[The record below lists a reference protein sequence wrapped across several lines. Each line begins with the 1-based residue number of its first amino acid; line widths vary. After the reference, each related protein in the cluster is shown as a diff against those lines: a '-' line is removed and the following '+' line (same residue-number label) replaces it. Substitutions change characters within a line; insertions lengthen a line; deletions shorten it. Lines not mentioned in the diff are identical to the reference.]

1 MKSLEK
7 ILENRCI
14 RNHKTMFPAHE
25 AEIGLPDCGICRVI
39 WERVNGYEHV
49 AASSQDPGSQN
60 KYLLPT
66 GTDMRVLKDI
76 FFGDEEVEYKFRIK
90 KYQYANL
97 NGAEGW
103 LHLWRPIG
111 REIDESVKREGE

>member
-14 RNHKTMFPAHE
+14 RNHKTMFPVHE

-49 AASSQDPGSQN
+49 AVSPQDPGSQN

-66 GTDMRVLKDI
+66 GNDMRVLKDI
-76 FFGDEEVEYKFRIK
+76 FFGDEEVKYKYSSKKFRSV
-90 KYQYANL
+90 
-97 NGAEGW
+97 NGVEGW
-103 LHLWRPIG
+103 MYLWRPIG
-111 REIDESVKREGE
+111 YEIDELIKRVMNL